1 MKRTT
6 SEVFRMI
13 LGGRQAARDWAHWG
27 SYCILFAFAS
37 TLSAQQQTLRGTVV
51 DSTGSPLSNARI
63 EFRATEGLR
72 FTSTDQ
78 EGNFEIADVSGGTL
92 LAEYPGFATATL
104 EIRRG
109 SPSSPLRI
117 VLNPAAA
124 LQRIEVSAAGD
135 DRVPPV
141 PNGQFSIPRQ
151 EIEVSGSLA
160 LDDVLRQAPGFT
172 LFRRSGSLFANP
184 TSQGVSLRGLGAN
197 GASRAEVL
205 LDGIPLNDPF
215 GGWVYWNRIPRASV
229 ERVDVFNGGSSD
241 LYGSGA
247 LGGVVSILSRPVRES
262 FATVEVSYGNADT
275 PELSLD
281 VGLEAGKWGISAAG
295 QALRTSGY
303 IEVPQ
308 DQRGAVDTAAGTG
321 DLAGSLEV
329 TRKLREQG
337 RFFLR
342 ASSFGEKR
350 HNGTPFE
357 TNNTRIPAMD
367 LGADWM
373 SPAAGSFSL
382 RIYGLREVFNQNFSS
397 ISMDRNA
404 EALTD
409 VQRSP
414 SQQVGFVGQ
423 WQRTLSGKHTLAV
436 GMEGQDVRGESAER
450 SFNVAGPTA
459 DLDAGGRQRTL
470 GLFVQDAYHFAPNWL
485 FTFGGRADSWL
496 NSRGFSSR
504 TPLRG
509 GAATAN
515 SFPER
520 TEAAFSPRL
529 ALLHTFKTGVA
540 VSASAYQAFRA
551 PTLNE
556 LYRNFRVG
564 NVVTNANSD
573 LRAEKLAGGEL
584 GISLREWGERLTLRG
599 NLFWSDVSNP
609 VANVTLS
616 VLPTLITRQRQN
628 LGKTRARGVELA
640 GEMRLPK
647 QLRLSGGYILTDSR
661 VVRFPANTAREGLLV
676 PQVSRNQFTFQLSYA
691 ERNWMAG
698 LQGRFVGKQF
708 DDDLNALP
716 LGRFITLDAE
726 ASRRLWPHARL
737 FVAVEN
743 LTDTRYAIGRTPVL
757 TLGPPLLARLG
768 FRLDF

>member
-1 MKRTT
+1 
-6 SEVFRMI
+6 MI
-13 LGGRQAARDWAHWG
+13 LGGRQTARDWSYSG
-27 SYCILFAFAS
+27 SFCILLAFAS
-37 TLSAQQQTLRGTVV
+37 TLSAQQQTLRGMVV
-51 DSTGSPLSNARI
+51 DSAGSPLSNARI
-63 EFRATEGLR
+63 EFRTTEGLR
-72 FTSTDQ
+72 FAATDQ

-92 LAEYPGFATATL
+92 LARYPGFTTVTL
-104 EIRRG
+104 EIKGG
-109 SPSSPLRI
+109 SSSPPLRI
-117 VLNPAAA
+117 VLNPAPP
-124 LQRIEVSAAGD
+124 LQRIEVSAPGD

-141 PNGQFSIPRQ
+141 PNSQFSISSQ
-151 EIEVSGSLA
+151 EIEASGSLA

-184 TSQGVSLRGLGAN
+184 TSQGVSLRGLGAS

-215 GGWVYWNRIPRASV
+215 GGWIYWNRIPRASV
-229 ERVDVFNGGSSD
+229 ERIEVFNGGSSD

-247 LGGVVSILSRPVRES
+247 LGGVVSIESRSVHKS
-262 FATVEVSYGNADT
+262 FATVEASYGSADT

-281 VGLEAGKWGISAAG
+281 VGLVAREWGISAAG
-295 QALRTSGY
+295 QVLRTSGY

-308 DQRGAVDTAAGTG
+308 DQRGAVDTVAGTG
-321 DLAGSLEV
+321 DLAGSLEL

-337 RFFLR
+337 RFFFR

-350 HNGTPFE
+350 HNGTPLQS
-357 TNNTRIPAMD
+357 NNTRIPAMD

-373 SPAAGSFSL
+373 SPTAGSISV
-382 RIYGLREVFNQNFSS
+382 RIYGLHEVFNQSFSS
-397 ISMDRNA
+397 VSPDRNA
-404 EALTD
+404 EALTN

-436 GMEGQDVRGESAER
+436 GMEGQDVRGESAET

-470 GLFVQDAYHFAPNWL
+470 GLFVQDAFYFAPSWL
-485 FTFGGRADSWL
+485 FTFGGRADSWV

-520 TEAAFSPRL
+520 TETAFSPRL
-529 ALLHTFKTGVA
+529 VLLHTFKTGVA

-564 NVVTNANSD
+564 NVVTNANSN

-599 NLFWSDVSNP
+599 NLFWSEVSDP

-616 VLPTLITRQRQN
+616 VAPMLITRQRQN

-640 GEMRLPK
+640 GEMRLSK
-647 QLRLSGGYILTDSR
+647 QLRLSAGYILTDSR
-661 VVRFPANTAREGLLV
+661 VVRFPANTALEGLLV

-691 ERNWMAG
+691 GRNWMAG

-708 DDDLNALP
+708 DDDLNTLP
-716 LGRFITLDAE
+716 LGRFFTLDAE
-726 ASRRLWPHARL
+726 ASRRLLPHARL

>member
-1 MKRTT
+1 M
-6 SEVFRMI
+6 
-13 LGGRQAARDWAHWG
+13 
-27 SYCILFAFAS
+27 
-37 TLSAQQQTLRGTVV
+37 
-51 DSTGSPLSNARI
+51 
-63 EFRATEGLR
+63 
-72 FTSTDQ
+72 
-78 EGNFEIADVSGGTL
+78 
-92 LAEYPGFATATL
+92 
-104 EIRRG
+104 
-109 SPSSPLRI
+109 
-117 VLNPAAA
+117 NPAPP
-124 LQRIEVSAAGD
+124 LQRIEVSAPED

-141 PNGQFSIPRQ
+141 PNSQFSISSQ
-151 EIEVSGSLA
+151 EIEASGSLA

-184 TSQGVSLRGLGAN
+184 TSQGVSLRGLGAS

-215 GGWVYWNRIPRASV
+215 GGWIYWNRIPRASV
-229 ERVDVFNGGSSD
+229 ERMEVFNGGSSD

-247 LGGVVSILSRPVRES
+247 LGGVVSIESRSVHKS
-262 FATVEVSYGNADT
+262 FATVEASYGSADT

-281 VGLEAGKWGISAAG
+281 VGLVAREWGISAAG

-321 DLAGSLEV
+321 DLAGSLEL

-337 RFFLR
+337 RFFFR

-350 HNGTPFE
+350 HNGTPLQS
-357 TNNTRIPAMD
+357 NNTRIPAMD

-373 SPAAGSFSL
+373 SPTAGSISV
-382 RIYGLREVFNQNFSS
+382 RIYGLHEVFNQSFSS
-397 ISMDRNA
+397 VSPDRNA
-404 EALTD
+404 EALTN

-436 GMEGQDVRGESAER
+436 GMEGQDVRGESAET

-470 GLFVQDAYHFAPNWL
+470 GLFVQDAFYFAPSWL

-504 TPLRG
+504 TSLRG

-520 TEAAFSPRL
+520 TETAFSPRL

-540 VSASAYQAFRA
+540 VSASVYQAFRA

-564 NVVTNANSD
+564 NVVTNANSN

-599 NLFWSDVSNP
+599 NLFWSEVSDP

-616 VLPTLITRQRQN
+616 VAPMLITRQRQN

-647 QLRLSGGYILTDSR
+647 QLRLSAGYILTDSR
-661 VVRFPANTAREGLLV
+661 VVRFPANAAREGLLV
-676 PQVSRNQFTFQLSYA
+676 PQVARNQFSFQLSYA
-691 ERNWMAG
+691 KRNWMAG

-708 DDDLNALP
+708 DDDLNTLP
-716 LGRFITLDAE
+716 LGRFFTLDAE
-726 ASRRLWPHARL
+726 ASRRLLPHARL